1 MSQRYNDNIK
11 RQKPLILGISAR
23 DLKNLCI
30 LPENSEESLGSTRE
44 CCWNYIVSVS
54 QNAPKNL
61 VVQGGMQL
69 GHSSHI
75 VRVSVNTTC
84 CHFNPWHILK
94 ETTELAGPFG
104 TRPQKP
110 WHPGKG
116 VNMIALSNPTVGKC
130 TTMEIMKQ
138 TEHGRTSTTKE
149 QKWSSFQTD

>member
-11 RQKPLILGISAR
+11 RQKPLILGISDR

-30 LPENSEESLGSTRE
+30 LPENSEESLRCIRE

-54 QNAPKNL
+54 QNTPKNL
-61 VVQGGMQL
+61 VVQGGLQL

-75 VRVSVNTTC
+75 VRVSVKTTC
-84 CHFNPWHILK
+84 WHLNPWHILK
-94 ETTELAGPFG
+94 EMTELAGPFG
-104 TRPQKP
+104 TTPQKP

-130 TTMEIMKQ
+130 TTMEIIKQ
-138 TEHGRTSTTKE
+138 TEHGRPSTTKE
-149 QKWSSFQTD
+149 QKWSSFQTN

>member
-11 RQKPLILGISAR
+11 RPKPLILGISAR

-30 LPENSEESLGSTRE
+30 LQENSEESLGSMRE

-75 VRVSVNTTC
+75 VRVSVKTTC

-130 TTMEIMKQ
+130 TTMEIIKQ
-138 TEHGRTSTTKE
+138 TEHGRISTTKE
-149 QKWSSFQTD
+149 QKWSSFQTN

>member
-11 RQKPLILGISAR
+11 RPKPLILGISAR

-30 LPENSEESLGSTRE
+30 LQENSEESLGSMRE

-75 VRVSVNTTC
+75 VRVSVKTTC
-84 CHFNPWHILK
+84 WHFNPWHILK

-130 TTMEIMKQ
+130 TTMEIIKQ
-138 TEHGRTSTTKE
+138 TEHGRISTTKE
-149 QKWSSFQTD
+149 QKWSSFQTN